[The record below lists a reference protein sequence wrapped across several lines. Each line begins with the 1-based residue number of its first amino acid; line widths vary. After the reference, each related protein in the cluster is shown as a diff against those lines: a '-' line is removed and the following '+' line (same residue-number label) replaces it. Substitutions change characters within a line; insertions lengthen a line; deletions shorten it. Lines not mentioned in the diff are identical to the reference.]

1 MCKNKYRKTKLE
13 TYETDYLKGEGGIGM
28 KRLWEWQWANT
39 MREDST
45 ALRTAFVT
53 SWPLEYPKMKEW
65 MNHKSMKPT
74 ELLGE
79 CKREYKQMNPTV
91 VKVNKYI
98 EIHEGRK

>member
-1 MCKNKYRKTKLE
+1 MGLGWKDSENGNELIQWGR
-13 TYETDYLKGEGGIGM
+13 
-28 KRLWEWQWANT
+28 RAQLWGQ
-39 MREDST
+39 
-45 ALRTAFVT
+45 LLLQ

-65 MNHKSMKPT
+65 MNHKSMKCT

-98 EIHEGRK
+98 EIREGRK